1 MDIGRDGV
9 RLLALG
15 RICAG
20 AGMLARPELL
30 PRLVGVDAA
39 TAARVAWLG
48 RMLGAREVALGA
60 GTLVAL
66 RRGSGA
72 GLWLVGSALSD
83 AVDAAAFGGA
93 VARGHIRPVFG
104 ALVTATA
111 AAGAGVGLAGWR
123 ALGSAPTA
131 TPAPAPARSG
141 LRGRVEQA
149 VS

>member
-1 MDIGRDGV
+1 MDIGRSV

-15 RICAG
+15 RVMAG

-60 GTLVAL
+60 GTLAAL
-66 RRGSGA
+66 RRGPGGGPGGGPGA
-72 GLWLVGSALSD
+72 ASWLLGSALSD

-93 VARGHIRPVFG
+93 VARGHVRPVFG

-111 AAGAGVGLAGWR
+111 AASAGVGLAGWR
-123 ALGSAPTA
+123 
-131 TPAPAPARSG
+131 RSG
-141 LRGRVEQA
+141 LR
-149 VS
+149 

>member
-1 MDIGRDGV
+1 MDIGRSV

-15 RICAG
+15 RVMAG

-60 GTLVAL
+60 GTLAAL
-66 RRGSGA
+66 RRGPGSGPGA
-72 GLWLVGSALSD
+72 ASWLLGSALSD

-93 VARGHIRPVFG
+93 VAHGHVRPVFG

-111 AAGAGVGLAGWR
+111 AASAGVGLAGWR
-123 ALGSAPTA
+123 RSASPQ
-131 TPAPAPARSG
+131 APA
-141 LRGRVEQA
+141 
-149 VS
+149 

>member
-1 MDIGRDGV
+1 VEIRKDGV

-15 RICAG
+15 RVLAG

-30 PRLVGVDAA
+30 PRLAGVDAA

-72 GLWLVGSALSD
+72 ESGAGSWLLGSALSD
-83 AVDAAAFGGA
+83 AVDAVAFGGA
-93 VARGHIRPVFG
+93 VARGHVRPVFG

-123 ALGSAPTA
+123 ATGS
-131 TPAPAPARSG
+131 R
-141 LRGRVEQA
+141 
-149 VS
+149 